1 MMRGLS
7 SGDDGTDR
15 LEDRNPAIESKF
27 DLLKVVDKDDQGNRL
42 LQLTRTIETQIIPRL
57 LIANTVGARW
67 IREPSAT
74 THRPSHENVEELTG
88 LVLRQNTAAAMAYIE
103 AVRSRGT
110 GMEDVFLRLLAPTA
124 RHLGDLYDADL
135 CNFAEVTIALSRLQ
149 QVLRAFSASFESE
162 VEPWQQV
169 HRAVL
174 VPCQGEQHTF
184 GLSMLEEFFR
194 RAGWDVWSGN
204 SSSLDEVLE
213 TIASEWIDIV
223 GFSMSCESRI
233 DELTADIRKVRAA
246 SVNRSVGVFVGGPAF
261 LEHPELLQRVGADAT
276 ATDGH
281 EAVLVA
287 LRFVDNIK
295 QRAD

>member
-7 SGDDGTDR
+7 NGGDGTDR
-15 LEDRNPAIESKF
+15 SEERNPAVESKF
-27 DLLKVVDKDDQGNRL
+27 DLLNEADKDDQGARL
-42 LQLTRTIETQIIPRL
+42 FQLTRTIETQIIPRL

-67 IREPSAT
+67 ISEPSVT

-88 LVLRQNTAAAMAYIE
+88 LVLKQNTAAAMAYIE
-103 AVRSRGT
+103 TMRSRGT
-110 GMEDVFLRLLAPTA
+110 GIEDVFLRLLAPTA

-169 HRAVL
+169 HRAIL
-174 VPCQGEQHTF
+174 IPCQGEQHTF

-204 SSSLDEVLE
+204 SSSLDEVIE
-213 TIASEWIDIV
+213 TVTSEWIDIV

-261 LEHPELLQRVGADAT
+261 LEHPELLHHVGADAT

-281 EAVLVA
+281 EAVLAA
-287 LRFVDNIK
+287 LRFVEGLK